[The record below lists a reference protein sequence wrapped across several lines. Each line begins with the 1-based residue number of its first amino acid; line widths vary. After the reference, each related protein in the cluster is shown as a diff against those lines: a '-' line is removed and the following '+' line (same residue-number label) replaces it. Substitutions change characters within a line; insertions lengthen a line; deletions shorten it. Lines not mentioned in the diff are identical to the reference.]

1 MEYNFVGKTIL
12 IVEDEAVSRLLFEKA
27 LKKTQANLFFVKDG
41 LEAVNMV
48 KGNDEIDLV
57 LMDVRL
63 PRMNGFE
70 AVAKIKEYNPELP
83 VIIQTA
89 YAMDS
94 TREEALR
101 LGCDDF
107 VTKPIIFESLLK
119 ILKKHLL
126 YWVD

>member
-1 MEYNFVGKTIL
+1 MEYDFVGKTIL

-27 LKKTQANLFFVKDG
+27 LRKTRANLFFVKDG
-41 LEAVNMV
+41 LEAVNTIRE
-48 KGNDEIDLV
+48 NDEIDVV
-57 LMDVRL
+57 LMDIRL

-70 AVAKIKEYNPELP
+70 AVAKIREINPELP

-94 TREEALR
+94 TREEAQR

-107 VTKPIIFESLLK
+107 ITKPIIIESLMNTLK
-119 ILKKHLL
+119 RHLL
-126 YWVD
+126 YWQE

>member
-1 MEYNFVGKTIL
+1 MEYDFVGKTIL

-27 LKKTQANLFFVKDG
+27 LRKTRANLFFVKDG
-41 LEAVNMV
+41 LEAVNTIRE
-48 KGNDEIDLV
+48 NDEIDVV
-57 LMDVRL
+57 LMDIRL

-70 AVAKIKEYNPELP
+70 AVAKIREINPELP

-94 TREEALR
+94 TREEAQQ

-107 VTKPIIFESLLK
+107 ITKPIIIESLMNTLK
-119 ILKKHLL
+119 RHLL
-126 YWVD
+126 YWQE

>member
-48 KGNDEIDLV
+48 KENDEIDLV

-70 AVAKIKEYNPELP
+70 AVVKIKEYNPELP

-107 VTKPIIFESLLK
+107 VTKPIIIESLLN
-119 ILKKHLL
+119 ILKKHLM

>member
-27 LKKTQANLFFVKDG
+27 LKKTKANLFFVKDG

-48 KGNDEIDLV
+48 RENDEIDVV
-57 LMDVRL
+57 LMDIRL

-70 AVAKIKEYNPELP
+70 AVEKIKEINPDLP

-94 TREEALR
+94 TKEEAQR

-107 VTKPIIFESLLK
+107 VTKPIIIESLLN
-119 ILKKHLL
+119 ILRKHLL